1 MASYSAPVAQD
12 PGHRWESIT
21 SNACPLPG
29 WCCGMMMWKNPAP
42 TTLILL
48 ANSKAAGAWWGTS
61 CDVLL
66 LAARWKA
73 RGGQGTKVE
82 AAIHLGFWAGHR
94 GKDPSHSHAPPPY
107 SLVCAAYSASIY
119 LSPLEPSHH
128 SPQRT
133 PWWIQHIL
141 FSLFSLSLHS
151 VIWKKNWTQACCYK
165 PDKGVKIIINTVIY
179 IWSLKLQA
187 VHAKTSSY
195 IKIASVHKPTKSTLA
210 LHQEKKDERKG

>member
-1 MASYSAPVAQD
+1 MGINHKQRMPFTGLMLRHDDVK
-12 PGHRWESIT
+12 ESSPHNAHTT
-21 SNACPLPG
+21 SKLQGG
-29 WCCGMMMWKNPAP
+29 WC
-42 TTLILL
+42 LV
-48 ANSKAAGAWWGTS
+48 GTS